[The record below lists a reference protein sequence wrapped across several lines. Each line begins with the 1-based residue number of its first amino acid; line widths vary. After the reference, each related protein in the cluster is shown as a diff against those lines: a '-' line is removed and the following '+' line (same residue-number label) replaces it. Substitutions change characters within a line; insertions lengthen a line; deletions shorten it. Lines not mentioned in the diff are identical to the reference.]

1 MQHGTEAVNDN
12 NQPHIVLFQEE
23 LEDSVSCKAANVL
36 SRWHRFTT
44 STLLRWQ
51 QVSCYVVKMAHLLRG
66 SNIKYMN
73 TSLKGHVLS
82 FIYMDL
88 PLQCIHYYTV

>member
-1 MQHGTEAVNDN
+1 MQHGTEALNDN

-44 STLLRWQ
+44 KHPA
-51 QVSCYVVKMAHLLRG
+51 KMAAGFLLCCQDG
-66 SNIKYMN
+66 
-73 TSLKGHVLS
+73 TSFER
-82 FIYMDL
+82 FILML
-88 PLQCIHYYTV
+88 TSSI